1 MTAFLARR
9 TLHALIVLAVMSF
22 VIYGL
27 IGLMPGDPVDLMI
40 SGDPD
45 ITAEDAK
52 RLRELY
58 GLDRPIV
65 ERYAN
70 WLSAAFGGDLGY
82 SRLHGAPVGEVL
94 GPAIVNTAKLVGAA
108 FVLSSLIGIGL
119 GLIAGAAPRTFRDY
133 TINIAAFAGISI
145 PPFWMALL
153 LILIF
158 AVVLGWLPAGG
169 MNLDGTL
176 AGELRHM
183 ALPVIALTLA
193 SIGGYTRYSRASI
206 IEAMRQDYI
215 RTARAKGLSKRQVVV
230 GHALRNAM
238 IPVVTLM
245 ALDFG
250 TLISGALITET
261 VFAYPG
267 MGKLIFDA
275 IMGNDFNLA
284 LVALMLATL
293 MTLIGNLLADLG
305 YVALDPRVRLHD
317 GEAA

>member
-1 MTAFLARR
+1 MTAYLARR
-9 TLHALIVLAVMSF
+9 GLQSLVVLGVMSF
-22 VIYGL
+22 IIYGL

-45 ITAEDAK
+45 ISAADAA

-58 GLDRPIV
+58 GLNLPLT
-65 ERYAN
+65 ERYVN
-70 WLSAAFGGDLGY
+70 WLSSALSGDLGF
-82 SRLHGAPVGEVL
+82 SRLHRQPVMDVL
-94 GPAIVNTAKLVGAA
+94 SPALVNTLKLVVSA
-108 FVLSSLIGIGL
+108 FVLSVVIGISIGMW
-119 GLIAGAAPRTFRDY
+119 AGAKPRSARDY
-133 TINIAAFAGISI
+133 SINIVAFAGISI
-145 PPFWMALL
+145 PPFWVALL

-158 AVVLGWLPAGG
+158 AVALGWLPAGG
-169 MNLDGTL
+169 VSLDGTL
-176 AGELRHM
+176 SGELKHL
-183 ALPVIALTLA
+183 ALPVLALTLA
-193 SIGGYTRYSRASI
+193 SVGGYTRYARAAI
-206 IEAMRQDYI
+206 IEQLRLDYI
-215 RTARAKGLSKRQVVV
+215 RTARAKGLSERAVVT
-230 GHALRNAM
+230 GHAFRNAL

-293 MTLIGNLLADLG
+293 MTLIGNLLADVG
-305 YVALDPRVRLHD
+305 YAVLDPRVRLSED
-317 GEAA
+317 TGR